1 MHCKTKRITPAK
13 QNKEEIM
20 NEYSI
25 HVTDG
30 KVIGDSALYLTAN
43 DLLGRESKRLCDLTD
58 SLDKSTPEKKNN
70 KIAEYKCAKYRYAA
84 VSLIHSIVYNINHFR
99 KTNNLEYSHYLLQPF
114 DDIFREYPE
123 YLTLYE
129 AAADDEKPDL
139 SLYYS
144 VSAFTEREIA
154 ELKSKNTNATDWEKI
169 ELDERIGGLEFAKSC
184 LDEAWKK

>member
-1 MHCKTKRITPAK
+1 M
-13 QNKEEIM
+13 
-20 NEYSI
+20 
-25 HVTDG
+25 
-30 KVIGDSALYLTAN
+30 
-43 DLLGRESKRLCDLTD
+43 
-58 SLDKSTPEKKNN
+58 
-70 KIAEYKCAKYRYAA
+70 
-84 VSLIHSIVYNINHFR
+84 
-99 KTNNLEYSHYLLQPF
+99 HYLLQPF

-184 LDEAWKK
+184 LDEAWKKRKEAIK